1 MERPDFKEIKSYTE
15 FIKYYWYLEELK
27 SICKS
32 LNLEYI
38 GGKNELNNVIK
49 EYFNGNKISHKVKRK
64 FKNKVD
70 VLTVETP
77 IIDCGFTFNQKFRD
91 FYIELTGDKNFKF
104 TADTVATVKAVKF
117 NNDSS
122 FTLGDLLKVKNGE
135 KVYAV
140 YDKSSCQ
147 WNKFLKDFCADK
159 LNDIFPDK
167 LKTASKFWNLLRSSA
182 LPKVYSREF
191 IENNKDKIL

>member
-1 MERPDFKEIKSYTE
+1 MKRPDFKEIKSYDE

-49 EYFNGNKISHKVKRK
+49 AYFDGIRISHKVKRK
-64 FKNKVD
+64 LKSKVD
-70 VLTVETP
+70 ILTVETP
-77 IIDCGFTFNQKFRD
+77 ILDCGFTFNQKFRD
-91 FYIELTGDKNFKF
+91 FYIFLTGDKNFKF
-104 TADTVATVKAVKF
+104 NADMVATVKAVKL

-122 FTLGDLLKVKNGE
+122 FTLGDLLKVKSGE
-135 KVYAV
+135 IVYAV

-159 LNDIFPDK
+159 TNDVFPDK
-167 LKTASKFWNLLRSSA
+167 LKTASKFWSLLRSSS

-191 IENNKDKIL
+191 IENNKDKI